1 MDDNQSLPY
10 IGIRRKDSGIEVESS
25 STKRLDINKNIINN
39 NKRQSLGV
47 KFIDNKMN
55 GKVITVDTSRAKSN
69 RHVVSMCARNLG
81 IIEVPEPSPKPC
93 NIYWHNVVY
102 PDLRNVI
109 TSPTSYVNKFPGMTE
124 LAKKISLTK
133 SLRSMEQLFP
143 SEYTFY
149 PQSWIIPAQLEN
161 FKEYMKAN
169 ETRWFI
175 TKPDDG
181 AQGSGI
187 YLINKFEDLKS
198 HTDRQLIQEYIINP
212 FLMGDQL
219 KFDFRIYAVLRSI
232 NPLSIYVAR
241 EGMVRFC
248 TEKYKKPTKDK
259 NLNLYSHLTNYSL
272 NKNHTSYKHSNSLK
286 DQIRGSKRLLSTVFH
301 QMEKR
306 GMNTRRLWH
315 NIKIIIVKTV
325 IAMLPEIMLNYE
337 QTFHDID
344 GPQCFQI
351 MGFDIMVQ
359 DDGTPILLEVNAA
372 PSLTIEHTIIDGIP
386 PVRSIVDE
394 VIKVPL
400 VRDCL
405 LLAMNILEEEYS
417 SKSDCGSD
425 YTASTIKPLPKIL
438 DPLNIGISSSDDIV
452 LAMKA
457 HEKKPHLSEIF
468 PNRYGGTSGHL
479 LFLDKAVYLYL
490 QFINIKTGTRIT
502 ISGIRNFIRKCNLI
516 GLVGEKELGEKLKE
530 IREYYIGGNGMEVRY
545 GYPFHGFL
553 QILFY
558 FAEIKFNYCESLL
571 SSMQR
576 LMAYC
581 NKSLQKYGVQ
591 SARLRRAEVEKDENN
606 IDIYLL
612 PQRMKRGRDLIKGV
626 GMNRSKSESTKI
638 RVNDEFEK
646 NIPVPRTLKVNN
658 IKLPRFKLA

>member
-1 MDDNQSLPY
+1 MADIESLPY
-10 IGIRRKDSGIEVESS
+10 IGKIKNSECEIIS
-25 STKRLDINKNIINN
+25 LDKINN
-39 NKRQSLGV
+39 NQSLAV
-47 KFIDNKMN
+47 KFVDNKMN
-55 GKVITVDTSRAKSN
+55 GKIITVDTSRAKSN
-69 RHVVSMCARNLG
+69 KHVVSMCAKNLG
-81 IIEVPEPSPKPC
+81 ILEIQEPSSKPC

-102 PDLRNVI
+102 SDLRNVI
-109 TSPTSYVNKFPGMTE
+109 PSPMSYVNKFPGMTE

-133 SLRSMEQLFP
+133 SLKSMEQLFP

-149 PQSWIIPAQLEN
+149 PQSWIIPPQLEE
-161 FKEYMKAN
+161 FKKYIKDN
-169 ETRWFI
+169 ETKWFI
-175 TKPDDG
+175 SKPDDG

-187 YLINKFEDLKS
+187 YLLNKFDDLKS
-198 HTDRQLIQEYIINP
+198 YNDRQLIQEYIINP
-212 FLMGDQL
+212 FLMNDNL

-286 DQIRGSKRLLSTVFH
+286 DQIKGSKRLLSTVFH

-337 QTFHDID
+337 QTFHDMD

-359 DDGTPILLEVNAA
+359 DDGKPILLEVNAA
-372 PSLTIEHTIIDGIP
+372 PSLTIEHTIIDGTP

-417 SKSDCGSD
+417 SRSDCGSGICSD
-425 YTASTIKPLPKIL
+425 YLPNDITLPKII
-438 DPLNIGISSSDDIV
+438 DSNNIGISSSDDIV
-452 LAMKA
+452 LTMKA
-457 HEKKPHLSEIF
+457 REKKPHLSEIF

-479 LFLDKAVYLYL
+479 LFLDKAVYLYM
-490 QFINIKTGTRIT
+490 QFINIKVGTKIT
-502 ISGIRNFIRKCNLI
+502 LGGIRNFIRKCNLI
-516 GLVGEKELGEKLKE
+516 GLVSDKELGEKLKE
-530 IREYYIGGNGMEVRY
+530 IQEYYIGNNNDTVEAKY

-558 FAEIKFNYCESLL
+558 FAEIKFSYCESLL

-576 LMAYC
+576 LLVFC

-591 SARLRRAEVEKDENN
+591 SARLRRTEIEKDENN
-606 IDIYLL
+606 VYIYLL
-612 PQRMKRGRDLIKGV
+612 PQRMKRGRCLLKGAS
-626 GMNRSKSESTKI
+626 MSRSKSESTKI
-638 RVNDEFEK
+638 RVKDEFEK
-646 NIPVPRTLKVNN
+646 NIQLPRTLKVNN
-658 IKLPRFKLA
+658 IKLPKI

>member
-1 MDDNQSLPY
+1 MADNQRLPY
-10 IGIRRKDSGIEVESS
+10 IKIKKDPKRSIEEGSIDKDSI
-25 STKRLDINKNIINN
+25 TNTNN
-39 NKRQSLGV
+39 SKLLSVAFN
-47 KFIDNKMN
+47 NKMN
-55 GKVITVDTSRAKSN
+55 YKVITVDTSRAKSN
-69 RHVVSMCARNLG
+69 KHVVSMCAKSLG
-81 IIEVPEPSPKPC
+81 IVEVPEPSPKPC

-102 PDLRNVI
+102 SDLRNVI
-109 TSPTSYVNKFPGMTE
+109 RSPSSYVNKFPGMTE

-149 PQSWIIPAQLEN
+149 PQSWIIPAQLNE
-161 FKEYMKAN
+161 FREYIKNN
-169 ETRWFI
+169 ETKWFI
-175 TKPDDG
+175 SKPDDG

-187 YLINKFEDLKS
+187 YLMNKFEDLQS
-198 HTDRQLIQEYIINP
+198 HEDRQLIQEYIINP
-212 FLMGDQL
+212 FLMNDQL

-248 TEKYKKPTKDK
+248 TERYKKPMKDK

-272 NKNHTSYKHSNSLK
+272 NKGHNSYKHSNSLK
-286 DQIRGSKRLLSTVFH
+286 DQIKGSKRLLSTVFH

-306 GMNTRRLWH
+306 GMNTRKLWH

-337 QTFHDID
+337 QAFHDMD

-372 PSLTIEHTIIDGIP
+372 PSLTIEHTIVDGST

-417 SKSDCGSD
+417 SRSDCGSGTCSD
-425 YTASTIKPLPKIL
+425 YSKTFNKLPNF
-438 DPLNIGISSSDDIV
+438 DPFNIGNFSHDDIV
-452 LAMKA
+452 LDFKSR
-457 HEKKPHLSEIF
+457 EKKPHLSEIF

-479 LFLDKAVYLYL
+479 LFLDKAVYLYM
-490 QFINIKTGTRIT
+490 QFINIKIGTRIT
-502 ISGIRNFIRKCNLI
+502 GAGIKNFIRKCNLI
-516 GLVGEKELGEKLKE
+516 GLLSDKELGDKLKE
-530 IREYYIGGNGMEVRY
+530 IQEYYIGGNGFENKY
-545 GYPFHGFL
+545 GYPFHAFL
-553 QILFY
+553 QLLFH
-558 FAEIKFNYCESLL
+558 FANIKFNYCGNLL
-571 SSMQR
+571 SAMQR
-576 LMAYC
+576 LLAFC

-612 PQRMKRGRDLIKGV
+612 PQRMKRGRNLFNSKG
-626 GMNRSKSESTKI
+626 MIRSKSEST
-638 RVNDEFEK
+638 RMSVNDQFEE
-646 NIPVPRTLKVNN
+646 NIKIPRTLKDNN
-658 IKLPRFKLA
+658 VKLPKIYATKR

>member
-1 MDDNQSLPY
+1 MANIESLPY
-10 IGIRRKDSGIEVESS
+10 IGKIKDSGCNVNP
-25 STKRLDINKNIINN
+25 LDKINN
-39 NKRQSLGV
+39 NNNQSLTV
-47 KFIDNKMN
+47 KFVDNKMN

-69 RHVVSMCARNLG
+69 KHVVSMCARNLG
-81 IIEVPEPSPKPC
+81 IVEVPEPSPKPC

-102 PDLRNVI
+102 SDLRNLI
-109 TSPTSYVNKFPGMTE
+109 PSSSSYVNKFPGMTE

-133 SLRSMEQLFP
+133 SLRSMEELFP

-149 PQSWIIPAQLEN
+149 PQSWIIPPQLEE
-161 FKEYMKAN
+161 FKKYIENNK
-169 ETRWFI
+169 TKWFI
-175 TKPDDG
+175 SKPDDG

-187 YLINKFEDLKS
+187 YLLNKFDDLKS
-198 HTDRQLIQEYIINP
+198 YSDRQLIQEYIINP
-212 FLMGDQL
+212 FLMNDQL

-272 NKNHTSYKHSNSLK
+272 NKSHTSYKHSNSLK
-286 DQIRGSKRLLSTVFH
+286 DQIKGSKRLLSTVFH
-301 QMEKR
+301 QMERR
-306 GMNTRRLWH
+306 GMNTRKLWH

-359 DDGTPILLEVNAA
+359 EDGKPILLEVNAA
-372 PSLTIEHTIIDGIP
+372 PSLTIEHTIIEGTP

-417 SKSDCGSD
+417 SRSDCGSGVCSD
-425 YTASTIKPLPKIL
+425 YLSNDTNLPKIV
-438 DPLNIGISSSDDIV
+438 DCNNIGISSSDDIV
-452 LAMKA
+452 LTMKSR
-457 HEKKPHLSEIF
+457 EKRPHLSEIF

-479 LFLDKAVYLYL
+479 LFLDKAVYLYM
-490 QFINIKTGTRIT
+490 QFINIKVGTKIT
-502 ISGIRNFIRKCNLI
+502 ISGIKNFIRKCNLI
-516 GLVGEKELGEKLKE
+516 GLVNDKELGEKLKE
-530 IREYYIGGNGMEVRY
+530 IQEYYIGSNDMAETRY
-545 GYPFHGFL
+545 GYPFHAFL

-558 FAEIKFNYCESLL
+558 FAKIKFSYCESLL

-576 LMAYC
+576 LLAFC

-591 SARLRRAEVEKDENN
+591 SARLRRTEIEKDENS
-606 IDIYLL
+606 IYIYLL
-612 PQRMKRGRDLIKGV
+612 PQRMKRGRSLLKGT
-626 GMNRSKSESTKI
+626 GMIRSKSESTKI

-646 NIPVPRTLKVNN
+646 NIQLPRALKVNN
-658 IKLPRFKLA
+658 IKLPKI